1 MRVPPKVNWWNCDR
15 RITEGKM
22 VATENGGIAMD
33 ISPKV
38 KWWHCD
44 GRIGDGKW
52 WHCDGRIAE
61 GTMAEL

>member
-1 MRVPPKVNWWNCDR
+1 MMD
-15 RITEGKM
+15 GS
-22 VATENGGIAMD
+22 ATENGGIAMD
-33 ISPKV
+33 ISPNV

>member
-1 MRVPPKVNWWNCDR
+1 MMDVS
-15 RITEGKM
+15 
-22 VATENGGIAMD
+22 ATENGSIAMD

-44 GRIGDGKW
+44 GRIGDDKW